1 MRERIEPTH
10 GITTTLKIKMNI
22 MKTAKILLIEDEKNE
37 RMNLAEFLK
46 LANYEVIEAANGK
59 EGIELARKEK
69 PNLIISD
76 VKMPEIDGLNA
87 LRILSK
93 DPLTAGIPF
102 IFLSGLNDIRD
113 ARNGMN
119 LGADDYVMKPF
130 NPEDLLE
137 ILRVRLERITLMR
150 KGLDM
155 TDASGE
161 LLKDIDSLKNLAA
174 EKKEKNYA
182 KKEHIYREDDAANFL
197 YFVQSGRVKCIK
209 TDSYGKDYVTEIYH
223 SGDFFGH
230 LGMFDQPEYHDTAIA
245 MESTTLSL
253 IPRTEF
259 MSLVRRSRDLSERYI
274 EHLSQLLRLKE
285 NRLLQLAYAPVRERV
300 ADALLN
306 YVQPLNGIKRKEGGS
321 TISREDLASI
331 VGTTKESLVRMLSE
345 FKREGL
351 IRSEGREI
359 IITDE
364 PRLKRTAI
372 GF

>member
-1 MRERIEPTH
+1 
-10 GITTTLKIKMNI
+10 
-22 MKTAKILLIEDEKNE
+22 MKKEKILLIEDETDA
-37 RMNLAEFLK
+37 RMNLLEFLK
-46 LANYEVIEAANGK
+46 LANYQVVEAINGK
-59 EGIELARKEK
+59 EGIDLARKEK
-69 PNLIISD
+69 PDLIISD
-76 VKMPEIDGLNA
+76 VKMPEIDGLNV

-102 IFLSGLNDIRD
+102 VFLSGLNDLRD
-113 ARNGMN
+113 VRAGMN
-119 LGADDYVMKPF
+119 LGADDYVIKPF
-130 NPEDLLE
+130 NPQDLLE
-137 ILRVRLERITLMR
+137 IIRVRLERLSLIR
-150 KGLDM
+150 NGLDM
-155 TDASGE
+155 AETSGE
-161 LLKDIDSLKNLAA
+161 LLKDIESLKNLAS
-174 EKKEKNYA
+174 EKKEKIYA

-259 MSLVRRSRDLSERYI
+259 MTLVRRSRDLSERYI
-274 EHLSQLLRLKE
+274 EHLSQLLRSKE

-300 ADALLN
+300 ADALIN
-306 YVQPLNGIKRKEGGS
+306 YVQPFTGLRKRDGG
-321 TISREDLASI
+321 TAISREDLASI

-359 IITDE
+359 IIMDE